1 MRIQKLEDKLIQLKK
16 ANEEL
21 RQKLLCSERLAAI
34 GKLSSSIAHEL
45 RQPLSVISN
54 AIYYLKMTLPEAN
67 ETS

>member
-1 MRIQKLEDKLIQLKK
+1 VRIQKLEDKLIQLKT